1 MIRTP
6 PWIWPDNAAEA
17 TLLIAFV
24 LHSPEVTGHVPN
36 LYNKTGGGEV
46 FLKAKGQGKPCKKVL
61 PPIISD
67 GSWNCLKLCLL

>member
-36 LYNKTGGGEV
+36 LYNKTGGGGSVSESQGPRET
-46 FLKAKGQGKPCKKVL
+46 LQKGVA
-61 PPIISD
+61 SHHF
-67 GSWNCLKLCLL
+67 